1 MKRLFLSL
9 AILAFTSLTIV
20 SAQEGRHSK
29 RGFSLPQELNLT
41 SEQQQKVDSANNEF
55 RAKISDLRSNSN
67 ISKEDRRTK
76 IKELRR
82 EHRDAINNIL
92 TPEQQTKLK
101 ELQSKREKEMSMRG
115 KRHDRQRELTIQY
128 KKDLKDLN
136 LTNEQKQQ
144 IRAINENYRTKSKE
158 LALQHREDLNKIYTP
173 EQQSKLRDIRKDFS
187 KDKTPTYGS
196 RKGIKLDNASVEKLN
211 ALKEN
216 YIKEKK
222 AIEMSRIAPAAQK
235 QKLSDLRE
243 NFRKERRQI
252 LADAQ
257 KEKANKQNTPA

>member
-20 SAQEGRHSK
+20 SAQEGRRSK

-67 ISKEDRRTK
+67 VSKEDKRTK

-115 KRHDRQRELTIQY
+115 KRHDRQRC
-128 KKDLKDLN
+128 
-136 LTNEQKQQ
+136 
-144 IRAINENYRTKSKE
+144 
-158 LALQHREDLNKIYTP
+158 
-173 EQQSKLRDIRKDFS
+173 
-187 KDKTPTYGS
+187 
-196 RKGIKLDNASVEKLN
+196 
-211 ALKEN
+211 KEN
-216 YIKEKK
+216 WQY
-222 AIEMSRIAPAAQK
+222 
-235 QKLSDLRE
+235 
-243 NFRKERRQI
+243 
-252 LADAQ
+252 
-257 KEKANKQNTPA
+257 NTKRT

>member
-20 SAQEGRHSK
+20 SAQEGRRSK

-76 IKELRR
+76 IKEL
-82 EHRDAINNIL
+82 
-92 TPEQQTKLK
+92 
-101 ELQSKREKEMSMRG
+101 QSKREKEMSMRG
-115 KRHDRQRELTIQY
+115 KRHDKQRELAIQY